1 MGSSSFT
8 EAFLKSG
15 SLHPSPFPDRASME
29 QGFHADEF
37 AGGGAGGS
45 THPVCSQLTA
55 WTNASA
61 RSGGRAGMGRQPK
74 KSSPFQN
81 GERLPEK
88 ALQHGTGGR
97 IKQ

>member
-37 AGGGAGGS
+37 AGGGCGGIHS
-45 THPVCSQLTA
+45 PGLLTTHCLDERFCSFRGESRHGQA
-55 WTNASA
+55 AEEI
-61 RSGGRAGMGRQPK
+61 QPF
-74 KSSPFQN
+74 PER
-81 GERLPEK
+81 GEAP
-88 ALQHGTGGR
+88 
-97 IKQ
+97 

>member
-37 AGGGAGGS
+37 AGGG
-45 THPVCSQLTA
+45 
-55 WTNASA
+55 
-61 RSGGRAGMGRQPK
+61 SGGDPLTRFAHNSLLGRTLLLVRGGEQAWAGSRRNPAISRTGRGSLRKPCSMAQ
-74 KSSPFQN
+74 
-81 GERLPEK
+81 EAE
-88 ALQHGTGGR
+88 
-97 IKQ
+97 